1 MGTGGSVSG
10 KKAAPIYRHGLSVGE
25 DFLAGEENLV
35 KYDIVFLDIS
45 MKDIDG
51 IETAMRIRSFHS
63 GTCIVFVT
71 AFLDYALDGY
81 KADAVRYLMK
91 DSLGTEMEE
100 CMAAVLE
107 RMELRQVAFPFTGGV
122 QELYTDNILYVE
134 SRKHKSVFFCLESER
149 KEYQLYE
156 KLDVIEEKLGQYAFL
171 RIHKSYLVNMK
182 HIRKISSYAVI
193 LDTGR
198 ASPCPALNSGLSGR
212 RLPLTKEH
220 GDGDTYQGNRIVTD
234 SCHELPYIL

>member
-1 MGTGGSVSG
+1 
-10 KKAAPIYRHGLSVGE
+10 
-25 DFLAGEENLV
+25 
-35 KYDIVFLDIS
+35 
-45 MKDIDG
+45 
-51 IETAMRIRSFHS
+51 MRIRSFHS

-193 LDTGR
+193 LDTGESLPVPRLKFR
-198 ASPCPALNSGLSGR
+198 AVREAFTAYKGAW
-212 RLPLTKEH
+212 
-220 GDGDTYQGNRIVTD
+220 
-234 SCHELPYIL
+234 

>member
-1 MGTGGSVSG
+1 MIQIAVCDDE
-10 KKAAPIYRHGLSVGE
+10 KYYRDKIRELAAQFLEKRQLPYTVTVDPSGE

-156 KLDVIEEKLGQYAFL
+156 KMDVIEEKLGQYAFL

-193 LDTGR
+193 LDTGESLPVPRLKFR
-198 ASPCPALNSGLSGR
+198 AVREAFTAYKGAW
-212 RLPLTKEH
+212 
-220 GDGDTYQGNRIVTD
+220 
-234 SCHELPYIL
+234 

>member
-1 MGTGGSVSG
+1 MIQIAVCDDE
-10 KKAAPIYRHGLSVGE
+10 KYYRDKIRELAAQFLEKRQLPYTVTVYPSGE

-107 RMELRQVAFPFTGGV
+107 RMELRQVALPEGYRNYTRIIFFTWRAG
-122 QELYTDNILYVE
+122 NINL
-134 SRKHKSVFFCLESER
+134 F
-149 KEYQLYE
+149 
-156 KLDVIEEKLGQYAFL
+156 
-171 RIHKSYLVNMK
+171 
-182 HIRKISSYAVI
+182 SSAWSQN
-193 LDTGR
+193 GR
-198 ASPCPALNSGLSGR
+198 NTSSMRSWM
-212 RLPLTKEH
+212 
-220 GDGDTYQGNRIVTD
+220 
-234 SCHELPYIL
+234 

>member
-1 MGTGGSVSG
+1 
-10 KKAAPIYRHGLSVGE
+10 
-25 DFLAGEENLV
+25 
-35 KYDIVFLDIS
+35 
-45 MKDIDG
+45 
-51 IETAMRIRSFHS
+51 
-63 GTCIVFVT
+63 
-71 AFLDYALDGY
+71 
-81 KADAVRYLMK
+81 
-91 DSLGTEMEE
+91 
-100 CMAAVLE
+100 MAAVLE

-182 HIRKISSYAVI
+182 HIRKISNYAVTLI
-193 LDTGR
+193 RGR

-220 GDGDTYQGNRIVTD
+220 GDGDIYQGNRIVTD

>member
-1 MGTGGSVSG
+1 MIQIAVCDDE
-10 KKAAPIYRHGLSVGE
+10 KYYRDKIRELAAQFLEKRQLPYTVTVYPSGE

-100 CMAAVLE
+100 CMAAVLGY
-107 RMELRQVAFPFTGGV
+107 RNYTRIIFFTWRAG
-122 QELYTDNILYVE
+122 NINL
-134 SRKHKSVFFCLESER
+134 F
-149 KEYQLYE
+149 
-156 KLDVIEEKLGQYAFL
+156 
-171 RIHKSYLVNMK
+171 
-182 HIRKISSYAVI
+182 SSAWSQN
-193 LDTGR
+193 GR
-198 ASPCPALNSGLSGR
+198 NTSSMRSWM
-212 RLPLTKEH
+212 
-220 GDGDTYQGNRIVTD
+220 
-234 SCHELPYIL
+234 

>member
-1 MGTGGSVSG
+1 MIQIAVCDDE
-10 KKAAPIYRHGLSVGE
+10 KYYRDKIRELAAQFLEKRQLPYTVTVYPSGE

-71 AFLDYALDGY
+71 AFPDYVLDGY

-122 QELYTDNILYVE
+122 RDRPYTLPPRHLPY
-134 SRKHKSVFFCLESER
+134 S
-149 KEYQLYE
+149 
-156 KLDVIEEKLGQYAFL
+156 A
-171 RIHKSYLVNMK
+171 
-182 HIRKISSYAVI
+182 
-193 LDTGR
+193 GR
-198 ASPCPALNSGLSGR
+198 PALP
-212 RLPLTKEH
+212 PLWDREPAVPTA
-220 GDGDTYQGNRIVTD
+220 GAQSFMSFPPVTF
-234 SCHELPYIL
+234 